1 MGTTTRGRGG
11 VVAAV
16 LCVGLIAAGCGSDSK
31 SADSTTTAASKV
43 STENAAFCTKFMEAD
58 AAVNQLQSGSG
69 SPDATNTALADA
81 QKAAPAAL
89 TDTVDSLV
97 TGMKTFLASPE
108 AQQSQNGPPDDVT
121 NSYYDVV
128 KWMSGNCGY
137 QDVAVKA
144 QEYKYI
150 GMPESLD
157 AGPTLVS
164 LTNEGSEFHEV
175 VIIKKKPG
183 TTETAEE
190 IIALPQE
197 EAMTKVDMVTTA
209 FAEPGKT
216 AWASATLTPGDYIFA
231 CFIPVGFT
239 PEAAKQA
246 EKSGEEPQGEP
257 HALKGMVHEF
267 TIK

>member
-1 MGTTTRGRGG
+1 
-11 VVAAV
+11 
-16 LCVGLIAAGCGSDSK
+16 
-31 SADSTTTAASKV
+31 V

-190 IIALPQE
+190 IIALVDG
-197 EAMTKVDMVTTA
+197 TKST
-209 FAEPGKT
+209 
-216 AWASATLTPGDYIFA
+216 I
-231 CFIPVGFT
+231 
-239 PEAAKQA
+239 
-246 EKSGEEPQGEP
+246 
-257 HALKGMVHEF
+257 VHEPLPEDDPKRRRPDITKAQ
-267 TIK
+267 TILGWNPVVDRAEGLARTLEYFRTVV